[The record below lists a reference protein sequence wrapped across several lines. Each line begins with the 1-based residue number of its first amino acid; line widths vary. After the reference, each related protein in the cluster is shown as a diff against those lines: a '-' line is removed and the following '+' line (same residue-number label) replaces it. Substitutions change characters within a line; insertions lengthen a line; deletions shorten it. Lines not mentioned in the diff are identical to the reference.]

1 MMSGSSG
8 SSNLCRRGVGGVRK
22 RERLLNLL
30 CLMWSSKR
38 RFTREEIFRLMAPYR
53 SYANPETARRTFER
67 DKKTLRQ
74 VGFDIQTSQP
84 DQGPATYMLAQPTN
98 ALGEMELSDAER
110 MSLAVSVAM
119 VKLGGALSVDR
130 TLVKLGAGA
139 PSGMAPMNV
148 DMGELETE
156 KVGALLRAVQTR
168 SPVFFDYR
176 GSRRAQVEPLR
187 IVNRSGCWYVQAREG
202 ETVKTFRIDR
212 LSGLWV
218 SPREDMYDVPPLG
231 EQASILTAEPWE
243 FGEEEAVETT
253 VVFDADAAWYV
264 RPRLPSSARIR
275 EEADGSLTVSTTVT
289 NRAAFYYWLLEF
301 GGDGE
306 IGAPESMRRGLVDWV
321 RASLAVHRP

>member
-1 MMSGSSG
+1 
-8 SSNLCRRGVGGVRK
+8 
-22 RERLLNLL
+22 LLNLL

-38 RFTREEIFRLMAPYR
+38 RFTREEIFRVMAPYR

-84 DQGPATYMLAQPTN
+84 DHGPATYMLAQPTN
-98 ALGEMELSDAER
+98 TLGKMELSDSER

-156 KVGALLRAVQTR
+156 KVGELLRAVQTR
-168 SPVFFDYR
+168 SPVFFDYK
-176 GSRRAQVEPLR
+176 GSRRSQVEPLR
-187 IVNRSGCWYVQAREG
+187 IVNRRGRWYVQARED

-218 SPREDMYDVPPLG
+218 SPREDMYDVPPLAEG
-231 EQASILTAEPWE
+231 PSILTSEPWE
-243 FGEEEAVETT
+243 FGEEEAVETI
-253 VVFDADAAWYV
+253 VRFDAEAAWYV
-264 RPRLPSSARIR
+264 RPRLPSSAGIR
-275 EEADGSLTVSTTVT
+275 EEPDGSLTVSTTVT
-289 NRAAFYYWLLEF
+289 NRAAFFFWMLDF

-306 IGAPESMRRGLVDWV
+306 ISAPESMRRGLVDWV
-321 RASLAVHRP
+321 RGSLEGDKP

>member
-1 MMSGSSG
+1 
-8 SSNLCRRGVGGVRK
+8 VRK

-84 DQGPATYMLAQPTN
+84 DHGPATYMLAQPTN
-98 ALGEMELSDAER
+98 ALGEMELTDAER

-139 PSGMAPMNV
+139 PSGMTPMNV
-148 DMGELETE
+148 DMGDLETE
-156 KVGALLRAVQTR
+156 KVGGLLRAVQTR
-168 SPVFFDYR
+168 SPVFFDYK
-176 GSRRAQVEPLR
+176 GSRRRQVEPLR
-187 IVNRSGCWYVQAREG
+187 IVNRRGRWYVQAREQQ
-202 ETVKTFRIDR
+202 TVKTFRIDR
-212 LSGLWV
+212 LGGLWV
-218 SPREDMYDVPPLG
+218 SPRENMYDVPPLG
-231 EQASILTAEPWE
+231 EGPSILTAEPWE
-243 FGEEEAVETT
+243 FGEEVAVETI
-253 VVFDADAAWYV
+253 VRCDAEAAWYV

-289 NRAAFYYWLLEF
+289 NRAAFFFWMLDF
-301 GGDGE
+301 GSDGE
-306 IGAPESMRRGLVDWV
+306 ISAPESMRRGLVDWV
-321 RASLAVHRP
+321 KGSLEGHKP

>member
-1 MMSGSSG
+1 
-8 SSNLCRRGVGGVRK
+8 VRK

-84 DQGPATYMLAQPTN
+84 DHGPATYMLAQPTN
-98 ALGEMELSDAER
+98 ALGEMELTDAER

-139 PSGMAPMNV
+139 PSGMTPMNV
-148 DMGELETE
+148 DMGDLETE
-156 KVGALLRAVQTR
+156 KVGGLLRAVQTR
-168 SPVFFDYR
+168 SPVFFDYK
-176 GSRRAQVEPLR
+176 GSRRRQVEPLR
-187 IVNRSGCWYVQAREG
+187 IVNRRGRWYVQAREQQ
-202 ETVKTFRIDR
+202 TVKTFRIDR
-212 LSGLWV
+212 LGGLWV
-218 SPREDMYDVPPLG
+218 SPRENMYDVPPLG
-231 EQASILTAEPWE
+231 EGPSILTAEPWE
-243 FGEEEAVETT
+243 FGEEDAVETI
-253 VVFDADAAWYV
+253 VRFDAEAAWYV

-289 NRAAFYYWLLEF
+289 NRAAFFFWMLDF
-301 GGDGE
+301 GSDGE
-306 IGAPESMRRGLVDWV
+306 ISAPESMRRGLVDWV
-321 RASLAVHRP
+321 KGSLEGHKP

>member
-1 MMSGSSG
+1 
-8 SSNLCRRGVGGVRK
+8 
-22 RERLLNLL
+22 
-30 CLMWSSKR
+30 MWSSKR

-84 DQGPATYMLAQPTN
+84 DQGPATYMLAEPTN

-139 PSGMAPMNV
+139 PRGMAPMNV
-148 DMGELETE
+148 DMGELETG
-156 KVGALLRAVQTR
+156 KVGELLRAVQKR
-168 SPVFFDYR
+168 SPVFFDYK
-176 GSRRAQVEPLR
+176 GSRREQVEPLR
-187 IVNRSGCWYVQAREG
+187 IVNRRGQWYVQAREE

-218 SPREDMYDVPPLG
+218 SPREDMYDVPPLAEG
-231 EQASILTAEPWE
+231 TSILTAEPWE
-243 FGEEEAVETT
+243 FGEEDAVETI
-253 VVFDADAAWYV
+253 VRFDAAAAWYV
-264 RPRLPSSARIR
+264 RPRIPSSARIR
-275 EEADGSLTVSTTVT
+275 EEADGSLTVNTAVT
-289 NRAAFYYWLLEF
+289 NRAAFFFWVLDF

-306 IGAPESMRRGLVDWV
+306 ILAPESMRKGLVEWV
-321 RASLAVHRP
+321 KGSLEGNKP

>member
-1 MMSGSSG
+1 M
-8 SSNLCRRGVGGVRK
+8 RK

-84 DQGPATYMLAQPTN
+84 DHGPATYMLAQPTN

-139 PSGMAPMNV
+139 PPGMAPMNV
-148 DMGELETE
+148 DMGELETG
-156 KVGALLRAVQTR
+156 KVGELLRAVQTR
-168 SPVFFDYR
+168 SPVFFDYK
-176 GSRRAQVEPLR
+176 GSRREQVEPLR
-187 IVNRSGCWYVQAREG
+187 IVNRRGQWYVQAREG

-218 SPREDMYDVPPLG
+218 SPREDMYDVPPLAEG
-231 EQASILTAEPWE
+231 RSILTAELWE
-243 FGEEEAVETT
+243 FGSEDAVETI
-253 VVFDADAAWYV
+253 VRFDAAAAWYV
-264 RPRLPSSARIR
+264 RPRIPSSARIR
-275 EEADGSLTVSTTVT
+275 EEADGSLTVNTTVT
-289 NRAAFYYWLLEF
+289 NRAAFFFWMLDF

-306 IGAPESMRRGLVDWV
+306 ILAPESMRRGLVEWV
-321 RASLAVHRP
+321 KGSLEGNKP